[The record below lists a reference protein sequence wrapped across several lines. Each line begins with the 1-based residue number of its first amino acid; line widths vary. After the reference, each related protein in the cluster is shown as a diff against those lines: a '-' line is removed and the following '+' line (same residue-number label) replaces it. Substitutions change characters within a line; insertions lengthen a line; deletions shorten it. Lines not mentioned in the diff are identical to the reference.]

1 MDNANKHVAAT
12 FAAAHCATLRNANP
26 DQYFAWYNHFL
37 NEIESQQSRKFRR
50 TTIYIWLAIIA
61 VSFIV
66 AISWVIHR
74 LL

>member
-1 MDNANKHVAAT
+1 MDNANKHIAAT

-37 NEIESQQSRKFRR
+37 NEIESQQPRKFRW
-50 TTIYIWLAIIA
+50 TTIYIMLAIIA
-61 VSFIV
+61 VAFIAV
-66 AISWVIHR
+66 VSWVTHR